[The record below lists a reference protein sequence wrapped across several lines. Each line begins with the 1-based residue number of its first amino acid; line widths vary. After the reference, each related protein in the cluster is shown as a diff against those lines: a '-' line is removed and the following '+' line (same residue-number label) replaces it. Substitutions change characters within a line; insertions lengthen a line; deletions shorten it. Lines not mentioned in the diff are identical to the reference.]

1 MALFR
6 HAIPLVAPIAI
17 VVTVVV
23 VVVNIAADAAAAA
36 EEKAAVAAFI
46 CFPILSELLDR
57 AQTCGVCMCV

>member
-1 MALFR
+1 M
-6 HAIPLVAPIAI
+6 APIAI